1 MDFRSFALFA
11 TGLFLLGCNGSQKLK
26 LSEPYEIRVLDT
38 MVVTAYALPD
48 DPDAQAPA
56 LPAYQASATRSFDLI
71 HTRLDLKFDWE
82 EEAVIGHAWLSLS
95 PYFQA
100 SDHLVLDAK
109 GFTFQNVTL
118 EPSGQSLDY
127 RYNGQQI
134 SIDLGRKYERA
145 DTIQIGISYIAHPSE
160 EGGSWA
166 ITSDKGLFFINPR
179 GEETDKPR
187 QIWTQGE
194 TENNSRWFPTID
206 KPNERCTQEMIL
218 TVDSSLA
225 TLSNGVLVSSTLNN
239 DGTRTDYWKMD
250 QPHAPYLF
258 MLAVG
263 EYAVVEDRWGE
274 IPLQYYVEPE
284 WKDHAKAIFPQTP
297 EMLDFFSRLL
307 DYPYPWPKYSQ
318 VVVRDYVSGAMENTS
333 AVVFGDFMYGR
344 ERELVDVLY
353 NEKIVAHEMFHHWFG
368 DLVTC
373 ESWSNLTLNE
383 GFANY
388 SEYLWLEHHYGKE
401 EADYHLVAEWE
412 DYIYEARDNAHP
424 LIDYHYAS
432 RDHMFDRHSYNKG
445 GMVMHMLRN
454 YLGDEAFFAGLNRYL
469 SQNAYS
475 DVEADELRL
484 ALEDITG
491 QDLNWFFDQWF
502 FQKGHPKLDIS
513 YSFDENAK
521 EVVIK
526 IEQTQGADGMPPVFQ
541 FPVSFQLFHPDGRVQ
556 NENGWMREQK
566 AEFRYRS
573 SQKPDLVLFDPDR
586 ILLCERQE
594 NKTVDEY
601 ITQYYKASN
610 VRDRLEALQQ
620 VPFEHPRFDALLTD
634 VLGDSYWALRT
645 FALDNLEEEPGL
657 LPKIAR
663 LARKDPKSQVRSA
676 ACYLLG
682 QPGGESYIS
691 DLEEVIDTD
700 FSIFV
705 VAAALDALHVLS
717 PQKAFAKAEELEQTE
732 EGSLLDVIA
741 DIYLSAKDA
750 RKMDFFRKQIGLRD
764 EYESIYYMTGYLQ
777 LARLGSWSQL
787 SEPAELFHDIAS
799 RPGLSMM
806 KRYAA
811 MRGLN
816 DIHTELRK
824 RAGETRDESVRQKI
838 QALDKTVL
846 EKIESVKAAETN
858 EELKDIY
865 KSFPNPR
872 AK

>member
-1 MDFRSFALFA
+1 MNFRFLALC
-11 TGLFLLGCNGSQKLK
+11 TSGLFLLGCNSSRQLK
-26 LSEPYEIRVLDT
+26 ISEPYEIRVLDT
-38 MVVTAYALPD
+38 MVVTAYALSD
-48 DPDAQAPA
+48 DPDAQAQA
-56 LPAYQASATRSFDLI
+56 LPPYQASATREFDLI
-71 HTRLDLKFDWE
+71 HTRLDLKFNWE
-82 EEAVIGHAWLSLS
+82 EEAVIGHALLSLS
-95 PYFQA
+95 PYFHA
-100 SDHLVLDAK
+100 SDLVALDAK
-109 GFTFQNVTL
+109 GFTFQQVTL
-118 EPSGQSLDY
+118 EPSGQALDY
-127 RYNGQQI
+127 RYNGHQI
-134 SIDLGRKYERA
+134 SIDLGRKYERT

-179 GEETDKPR
+179 GEELDKPR

-206 KPNERCTQEMIL
+206 KPNERCTQEMLL

-225 TLSNGVLVSSTLNN
+225 TLSNGVLVSSTMNN

-258 MLAVG
+258 MVAIG

-274 IPLQYYVEPE
+274 IPLQYFVEPQ
-284 WKDHAKAIFPQTP
+284 WKDHAKAIFPKTP
-297 EMLDFFSRLL
+297 EMLDFFSSLL

-318 VVVRDYVSGAMENTS
+318 VVVRDFVSGAMENTT

-388 SEYLWLEHHYGKE
+388 SEYLWLEHQHGKE

-412 DYIYEARDNAHP
+412 DYIYEARDNARP
-424 LIDYHYAS
+424 LIDFHYAS
-432 RDHMFDRHSYNKG
+432 RDNMFDRHSYNKG

-469 SQNAYS
+469 SRNAYS

-484 ALEDITG
+484 ALEDVSG

-502 FQKGHPKLDIS
+502 FQEGHPKLQIDYS
-513 YSFDENAK
+513 YDEKAG
-521 EVVIK
+521 EVVVK
-526 IEQTQGADGMPPVFQ
+526 VEQTQGADGMPPVFQ
-541 FPVSFQLFHPDGRVQ
+541 FPVSVQIIHPGGRVQ
-556 NENGWMREQK
+556 NEKDWMREQK
-566 AEFRYRS
+566 AEFRYPAP
-573 SQKPDLVLFDPDR
+573 QKPELVLFDPDR
-586 ILLCERQE
+586 VLLCERQE

-620 VPFEHPRFDALLTD
+620 VPFEHPGFGALLAD
-634 VLGDSYWALRT
+634 VLGDSYWALRV
-645 FALDNLEEEPGL
+645 FALDNLEEDPGL
-657 LPKIAR
+657 LPKLAR

-682 QPGGESYIS
+682 QPGGEPYIS
-691 DLEEVIDTD
+691 DLEDVIDND
-700 FSIFV
+700 FSTFV

-717 PQKAFAKAEELEQTE
+717 PQKAFAKAEELEHTA
-732 EGSLLDVIA
+732 EGSVLDVIA
-741 DIYLSAKDA
+741 DIYLSAKEA
-750 RKMDFFRKQIGLRD
+750 RKKDFFRKQIELRA

-777 LARLGSWSQL
+777 LARLGSWNQL
-787 SEPAELFHDIAS
+787 AEPAELFYDIAL
-799 RPGLSMM
+799 RPNVSLM

-816 DIHTELRK
+816 DIHSELRK
-824 RAGETRDESVRQKI
+824 RAGEVKEESIR
-838 QALDKTVL
+838 
-846 EKIESVKAAETN
+846 EKIEAFDKAVVDKIESIKAKETN
-858 EELKDIY
+858 EELRDIY
-865 KSFPNPR
+865 KSFPNSR

>member
-1 MDFRSFALFA
+1 MNFRSFALFA
-11 TGLFLLGCNGSQKLK
+11 AGLFLLGCNSSKQFK
-26 LSEPYEIRVLDT
+26 LSEPYEIRLLDT
-38 MVVTAYALPD
+38 MVVTAYALSDNPD
-48 DPDAQAPA
+48 SQPGA
-56 LPAYQASATRSFDLI
+56 LPPYQASATREFDLI

-82 EEAVIGHAWLSLS
+82 DEAVIGHASLSLK

-100 SDHLVLDAK
+100 SDRLVLDAK
-109 GFTFQNVTL
+109 GFTFKNVTL

-134 SIDLGRKYERA
+134 SIDLDRKYERT

-206 KPNERCTQEMIL
+206 KPNERCTQEMLL

-225 TLSNGVLVSSTLNN
+225 TLSNGVLVSSTMNN

-258 MLAVG
+258 MLAIG

-284 WKDHAKAIFPQTP
+284 WEDHAKAIFPKTP
-297 EMLDFFSRLL
+297 EMLDFFSNLL

-318 VVVRDYVSGAMENTS
+318 VVVRDFVSGAMENTT
-333 AVVFGDFMYGR
+333 AVIFGDFMYGR

-388 SEYLWLEHHYGKE
+388 SEYLWLEHHHGKE

-502 FQKGHPKLDIS
+502 FKEGHPRLQIDYS
-513 YSFDENAK
+513 YDEDAG
-521 EVVIK
+521 EVVVK
-526 IEQTQGADGMPPVFQ
+526 VGQTQGTDGMPTVFQ
-541 FPVSFQLFHPDGRVQ
+541 FPVSIQLFHPDGRVQ
-556 NENGWMREQK
+556 NEKGWMREQK
-566 AEFRYRS
+566 AEFRYPAP
-573 SQKPDLVLFDPDR
+573 QKPELVLFDPDR
-586 ILLCERQE
+586 ILLCEREE
-594 NKTVDEY
+594 NKTVEDY

-620 VPFEHPRFDALLTD
+620 VPFEHLRFEALLTD
-634 VLGDSYWALRT
+634 VLGDSYWALRA
-645 FALDNLEEEPGL
+645 FALDNLEEDPGL
-657 LPKIAR
+657 LPKIAS
-663 LARKDPKSQVRSA
+663 LARKDPQSQVRSA

-682 QPGGESYIS
+682 QPGGEAYIS
-691 DLEEVIDTD
+691 DLEDVIDTD
-700 FSIFV
+700 FSIYV

-717 PQKAFAKAEELEQTE
+717 PQKAFAKAEELEQTA
-732 EGSLLDVIA
+732 EGSVLDVIA

-750 RKMDFFRKQIGLRD
+750 RKTDFFRKQIGLRD

-777 LARLGSWSQL
+777 LARLGSWNQL
-787 SEPAELFHDIAS
+787 AEPAELLYDIAL
-799 RPGLSMM
+799 RPGVSLM

-816 DIHTELRK
+816 DIHSELKK
-824 RAGETRDESVRQKI
+824 RVGEAREDSLRQKI
-838 QALDKTVL
+838 EALDKTVL
-846 EKIESVKAAETN
+846 DKIESVKATETN
-858 EELKDIY
+858 EELRDIY
-865 KSFPNPR
+865 KSFPNSR